1 MVTLSL
7 VQSKVEGCVGGG
19 GLVVAEQLQ
28 VPGVHSSWCSETE
41 TGDVQMHYFCVLVSN
56 LVGVA
61 PLAKLTSF

>member
-41 TGDVQMHYFCVLVSN
+41 TGDVQMHYFCVLVST